1 MLIII
6 RHCHYYSIWSACFKE
21 KIIFVF
27 HMKQTYSN
35 IAFQYLFRNK
45 SAQFYKYYER
55 KISLYISTFH
65 VKQMQKA
72 AIFYRR
78 LLLIK
83 QRSVYQKGF
92 CLYELISFLI
102 YTIQGNFYYIFN
114 TVFLLVFC
122 CYCCNSR
129 TLHNINSLT
138 NGIEENP
145 HILDNQ
151 KLFRLLLSFL

>member
-6 RHCHYYSIWSACFKE
+6 RLCLYYSIWFPCFKE
-21 KIIFVF
+21 KIVFVVSHETNIF
-27 HMKQTYSN
+27 KYSVP
-35 IAFQYLFRNK
+35 YLFRNK
-45 SAQFYKYYER
+45 SAQFYKYHER

-102 YTIQGNFYYIFN
+102 YTIQGDFYYIFN

-122 CYCCNSR
+122 CYRCNSR
-129 TLHNINSLT
+129 TLHNINGLT

>member
-1 MLIII
+1 MVSLFQRKNYFCVSHETNIFK
-6 RHCHYYSIWSACFKE
+6 YS
-21 KIIFVF
+21 VP
-27 HMKQTYSN
+27 
-35 IAFQYLFRNK
+35 YLFRNK
-45 SAQFYKYYER
+45 SAQFYKYHER

-102 YTIQGNFYYIFN
+102 YTIQGDFYYIFN

-122 CYCCNSR
+122 CYRCNSR
-129 TLHNINSLT
+129 TLHNINGLT